1 MKDLSKRKRRIN
13 KIIIITI
20 LLSIVLISTGAVL
33 TYIEYTNQKNNKM
46 HLEKVQTK
54 YKNLF
59 ENNKPKDD
67 LTINK
72 VQSIKKDAKSIKLYE
87 NETKKIINELSELE
101 AYLELKAD
109 IENCYE
115 GTIMFSTVTKE
126 NINTMKTKNKKLS
139 KEYQKYTNNY
149 IIDLESQRSNIDIE
163 EEKIKNLYTDD
174 STTFKENITI
184 NDIEAIRLSLN
195 TLPQEDVKKN
205 GNEVLDNAI
214 KIVKEREAEREA
226 ERRRQAIE
234 AERRRQE
241 QIKNAWIILN
251 VPYISQNHNN
261 VDNGCEAA
269 SLLMAL
275 QYKGYL
281 KDMTLYQYAT
291 DMPKSPNNNAQEGFT
306 HDIFTK
312 EPNDVPHWIAPEPL
326 AKFGRTSSGNQN
338 VVNITGSSLEDLD
351 RELDKGN
358 PVIIYLTSM
367 FKTPGTWIEG
377 TPLNLH
383 VQLLTGYNKITKEHL
398 IVDPW
403 TYTTGRTKWI
413 MPQQTVE
420 SIYNALG
427 RQSVVVR

>member
-1 MKDLSKRKRRIN
+1 M
-13 KIIIITI
+13 
-20 LLSIVLISTGAVL
+20 
-33 TYIEYTNQKNNKM
+33 
-46 HLEKVQTK
+46 
-54 YKNLF
+54 
-59 ENNKPKDD
+59 
-67 LTINK
+67 
-72 VQSIKKDAKSIKLYE
+72 
-87 NETKKIINELSELE
+87 
-101 AYLELKAD
+101 ELKMNYQYTYF
-109 IENCYE
+109 IHPF
-115 GTIMFSTVTKE
+115 IIKE
-126 NINTMKTKNKKLS
+126 S
-139 KEYQKYTNNY
+139 KYQKYIENY
-149 IIDLESQRSNIDIE
+149 IIDLESQRSSIDTE
-163 EEKIKNLYTDD
+163 EEKIKALYTDNTKTVLKD
-174 STTFKENITI
+174 NITI
-184 NDIEAIRLSLN
+184 NDIEAIRLRLN
-195 TLPQEDVKKN
+195 TLPQEDIKKE
-205 GNEVLDNAI
+205 GNTFLDNALNI
-214 KIVKEREAEREA
+214 ISERET
-226 ERRRQAIE
+226 QAIE
-234 AERRRQE
+234 AEKKRQE
-241 QIKNAWIILN
+241 EIKNAWVILN

-377 TPLNLH
+377 APLNLH

-427 RQSVVVR
+427 RQSIAIR